1 LQIVYESNEINH
13 PGVAFDSIIKPINPD
28 LTYMQPAF
36 ERLDQHLQDMP
47 FHAGEI
53 YLQVLTA
60 MIFSD
65 FDFKNTIVFL
75 VNYGRDNDTTAA
87 IAGAI
92 LGALVGF
99 ENLPENMKED
109 VLAINKNML
118 EIDLEKSASDLT
130 EKILLRYE

>member
-1 LQIVYESNEINH
+1 M
-13 PGVAFDSIIKPINPD
+13 IKPTIPD

-65 FDFKNTIVFL
+65 FDFNNTLVFL

-99 ENLPENMKED
+99 EKLPENMKVQ
-109 VLAINKNML
+109 VLEINKNML

-130 EKILLRYE
+130 QKILTRYP